1 MGEIYENIKKRRSIL
16 KEEIQCKR
24 IQKFFRRHYYMN
36 SILIKQKAID
46 KFIGLFKIKKF
57 RNWFLNVRNK
67 IRIIQG
73 AYKKRY
79 LMRHII
85 STRLKEFTEEEDN
98 KYEEANENILNT
110 FFPERIN
117 ENNENNN
124 ENNENYS
131 NYYLNHSPYDEP
143 KLNFFA
149 HVLDLDQIINLD
161 DLYKGENSWA
171 ETFQEI
177 IKHNVEV
184 NTPIQLIEIS
194 EFHTSLVNSSGK
206 TFCWGWNGNG
216 QCGFNLNND
225 KDYLYENCN
234 EENFNDDVND
244 DKFKNYVNFK
254 DFDNIKNKEIED
266 DDFLNENFDFD
277 AEINNIKEEKEM
289 FENEEDLNKDKFDY
303 REKY

>member
-1 MGEIYENIKKRRSIL
+1 MFFNFYDAIFTLQQNYKLFAYINKMNKIREITKILQKKSKINQIQNYSKNFMEKIHKIKNFVNVSYFKHKQNKNYIKLLQTKFVIKNYVSQFKQQKYLKYRKSVKNLIEKRILNYINKQFEPFVIKIQKFFRSFHTKIKMGEIYENIKKRRSIL

-36 SILIKQKAID
+36 SILIKQKAVD

-67 IRIIQG
+67 VRIIQG

-143 KLNFFA
+143 KLNF
-149 HVLDLDQIINLD
+149 
-161 DLYKGENSWA
+161 
-171 ETFQEI
+171 
-177 IKHNVEV
+177 
-184 NTPIQLIEIS
+184 
-194 EFHTSLVNSSGK
+194 
-206 TFCWGWNGNG
+206 
-216 QCGFNLNND
+216 
-225 KDYLYENCN
+225 
-234 EENFNDDVND
+234 
-244 DKFKNYVNFK
+244 
-254 DFDNIKNKEIED
+254 
-266 DDFLNENFDFD
+266 
-277 AEINNIKEEKEM
+277 
-289 FENEEDLNKDKFDY
+289 
-303 REKY
+303 